1 MERRCFLIRY
11 RQNIAWSEFY
21 KKFMKHFTQFFI
33 DVLSLSR
40 DHTIDF
46 EIVTESSIAV
56 ATNVSELTTLSSFNS
71 SFQQSP
77 SSLSQKGTLDA
88 EYELTESGHLNI
100 YLIRKRCFKIYH
112 WQ

>member
-21 KKFMKHFTQFFI
+21 KKFMKHFMQFFV
-33 DVLSLSR
+33 DVSSLSG

-46 EIVTESSIAV
+46 EIVTESSIAI

-71 SFQQSP
+71 SLQQSP
-77 SSLSQKGTLDA
+77 SSLLQKGTLDA
-88 EYELTESGHLNI
+88 EYRLTESSHLNI
-100 YLIRKRCFKIYH
+100 DSIQNRCFKIYH